1 MNYLVEAILHHND
14 RIPGMA
20 FKSRCLDGRVKR
32 PLRALLGFCGTTFV
46 AGGMAIGRVAVRA
59 YQDGSVGFVLL
70 LLLGSAGVMVLI
82 GGLACTPS
90 ASEIPRLRR
99 SRTT

>member
-1 MNYLVEAILHHND
+1 MNYLVEAILHLND

-70 LLLGSAGVMVLI
+70 LLLGSAGL
-82 GGLACTPS
+82 
-90 ASEIPRLRR
+90 EPRILPAKSISFSKLRKSTRR
-99 SRTT
+99 S